1 MNNKLFSACLAAS
14 LVLTACGSGKAAAVQ
29 LEMAAYRE
37 TSVITTADRKAAD
50 RKAADAESKRETVW
64 EIPGIQEDGAAVK
77 EETMLK
83 VNISVGDR
91 TFPAKL
97 YDNDAARELINR
109 MPMELDMSEL
119 HGNEKYYYLP
129 EKLPTDPK
137 NPGSIHTGDFMLF
150 GSDCLVLFYK
160 DFQSSFSYTRL
171 GYIENPEELAEIAG
185 SGSVTVAFE
194 PADDAR

>member
-29 LEMAAYRE
+29 PEMAAYRE

-50 RKAADAESKRETVW
+50 AESKRETVR

-97 YDNDAARELINR
+97 YDNEAARELIGR

-129 EKLPTDPK
+129 EKLPTDPE
-137 NPGSIHTGDFMLF
+137 NPGSIHNGDFMLF
-150 GSDCLVLFYK
+150 GSDCLVLFYE
-160 DFQSSFSYTRL
+160 DFQTSFSYTRL
-171 GYIENPEELAEIAG
+171 GYIENPEELAEIVG

-194 PADDAR
+194 PTDEAR